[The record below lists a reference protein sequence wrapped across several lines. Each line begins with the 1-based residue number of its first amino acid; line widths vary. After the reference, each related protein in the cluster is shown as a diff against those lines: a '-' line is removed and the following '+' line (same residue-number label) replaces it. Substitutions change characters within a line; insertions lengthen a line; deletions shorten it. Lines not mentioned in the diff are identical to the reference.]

1 VTATASAAATG
12 PEAGPEAGSKSAGT
26 AEAASETAAE
36 AGSERTVTAGV
47 VAADV
52 LAELPTGLPALLVQS
67 ATILRREAEAR
78 RCSCERSAHVRGPIC
93 VKKWVVH
100 VLISF
105 LESSAECA
113 TDTTTIYR

>member
-1 VTATASAAATG
+1 VHRPLGEQHKDGGTHVTATTAPTVTATASAAAT
-12 PEAGPEAGSKSAGT
+12 GPEAGSKSAGT

-52 LAELPTGLPALLVQS
+52 LAELSTGLPALLVQS

-93 VKKWVVH
+93 VKKWAVH
-100 VLISF
+100 V
-105 LESSAECA
+105 
-113 TDTTTIYR
+113 